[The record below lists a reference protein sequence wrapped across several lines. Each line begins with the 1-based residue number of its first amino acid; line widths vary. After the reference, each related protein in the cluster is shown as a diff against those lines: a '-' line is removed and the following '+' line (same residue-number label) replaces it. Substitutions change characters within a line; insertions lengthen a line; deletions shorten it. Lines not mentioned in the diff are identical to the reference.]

1 MAIAPI
7 AAGVGAIPPIATP
20 ATQGTQK
27 AGGGFLD
34 GLEAVQ
40 NAQNEADAL
49 GTKVATGELKDVHE
63 FMAASAKAS
72 LAVEMTVAVRNKAVE
87 AYQEIMRMSV

>member
-7 AAGVGAIPPIATP
+7 AGGVGAIQPIATP
-20 ATQGTQK
+20 STQATQKT
-27 AGGGFLD
+27 GGANFL
-34 GLEAVQ
+34 EQVQ
-40 NAQNEADAL
+40 NAQNEADSL